1 MMVVGPALVL
11 LSPWLVLS
19 FGPIRH
25 RVYDEGWALLTTGEC
40 VWFSELRES
49 AAIGWFSAL
58 VALGV
63 IALFAG
69 LRLFRSSRICR
80 IQS

>member
-1 MMVVGPALVL
+1 MVIGPALVL

-25 RVYDEGWALLTTGEC
+25 RVYDEGWALLTTGQC
-40 VWFSELRES
+40 VWHSELRES
-49 AAIGWFSAL
+49 AALGWFSAI

-63 IALFAG
+63 VALFVG
-69 LRLFRSSRICR
+69 LWLFRSSRAYR
-80 IQS
+80 IQF